1 MPEKTA
7 DETITM
13 TRGQLQRL
21 LGRFAA
27 EVEARG
33 GQMQE
38 AEIESVADRLL
49 DDLSPKCRVTGSHRM
64 LNSNVSVRIG

>member
-1 MPEKTA
+1 MPEKTTE
-7 DETITM
+7 ETITM

-33 GQMQE
+33 GQMKQS
-38 AEIESVADRLL
+38 EIESVADRLL
-49 DDLSPKCRVTGSHRM
+49 DDLSPTCRVTGSHRM
-64 LNSNVSVRIG
+64 LNSNVSIRVG